1 MAYSYKGSI
10 SFGLVYIPITL
21 HSTIKNNDISFNMI
35 DKKSMSRIKYKK
47 TCTDCN
53 NREVKNDDIVKG
65 FEYEEGKF
73 VIFDDQD
80 FEKIKTKKDKNI
92 NIECFVD
99 ISEIDPLYFD
109 RPFYVVPTGAD
120 HAFKILLR
128 AMELE
133 HKVAIAK
140 TVLGTKETLIAIRA
154 KDGEMLLNTLF
165 FFEEVQE
172 NPAKDDEK
180 IDWTKAD
187 KELKMA
193 KSIISAMTEKF
204 EPEKY
209 HDEYRERLVKAI
221 EQKINGKQIV
231 RPREKSQ
238 AKITNLFD
246 ALKQSLETLPKTKK
260 TAKTNSANQTKQTKT
275 PKRKKNI

>member
-10 SFGLVYIPITL
+10 SFGLVYIPIKL
-21 HSTIKNNDISFNMI
+21 HSSIKNNDIGFNMI
-35 DKKSMSRIKYKK
+35 DKKSLSRIKYKK
-47 TCTDCN
+47 TCVDCD
-53 NREVKNDDIVKG
+53 NREVKNEDVVKG
-65 FEYEEGKF
+65 YEYEDGKY
-73 VIFDDQD
+73 VIFEDKD
-80 FEKIKTKKDKNI
+80 FEKIKTKKDENI

-109 RPFYVVPTGAD
+109 RPFYVVPTGAN

-154 KDGEMLLNTLF
+154 KNGEMLLNTLF

-172 NPAKDDEK
+172 NPAKNDEK
-180 IDWTKAD
+180 MDWSKAE

-193 KSIISAMTEKF
+193 KSIINAMTEKF
-204 EPEKY
+204 KPEKY
-209 HDEYRERLVKAI
+209 HDEYRKRLVKAI
-221 EQKINGKQIV
+221 QQKINGKQIV

-238 AKITNLFD
+238 IKITNLFD
-246 ALKQSLETLPKTKK
+246 ALKQSLDSLPKSKK
-260 TAKTNSANQTKQTKT
+260 SKQSSKSKVKTEK
-275 PKRKKNI
+275 